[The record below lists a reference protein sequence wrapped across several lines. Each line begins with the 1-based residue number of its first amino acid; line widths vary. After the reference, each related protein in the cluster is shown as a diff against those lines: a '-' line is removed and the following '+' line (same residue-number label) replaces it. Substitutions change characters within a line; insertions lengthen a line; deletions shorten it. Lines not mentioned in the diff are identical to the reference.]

1 MFVFSS
7 KTSVAVL
14 VFILVYTKLAF
25 FFFWLLPR
33 FFTVSLFL
41 RNLIHG
47 IVLFMFIVLGIL
59 LNSWFYRLMVL
70 VFSCSVVSDS

>member
-1 MFVFSS
+1 MFVFSN
-7 KTSVAVL
+7 KASVAVR
-14 VFILVYTKLAF
+14 VFILVYTKLAFF

-47 IVLFMFIVLGIL
+47 IVLVMFLVLGIL
-59 LNSWFYRLMVL
+59 
-70 VFSCSVVSDS
+70 